1 MINNNKYN
9 NSDTNNKMEPLKT
22 ASVIQP
28 IISSK
33 LLKTFNDI
41 YSNALSNISEK
52 YNINER
58 ELKNSFKLD
67 STKIAIEL
75 GIKKRNRRILDDTKR
90 CLGRKFDG
98 NQCTRS
104 RRDNSD
110 FCLSH
115 EKNLPQGRIDDGSF
129 KPKEKGKRG
138 RKKKQH
144 AFANNDEYL
153 ATTLIEIKGE
163 KYLIDEDDNV
173 YTFNIERP
181 VFKGKL
187 ESLNG

>member
-1 MINNNKYN
+1 
-9 NSDTNNKMEPLKT
+9 MEPLKT
-22 ASVIQP
+22 AGAIQP

-41 YSNALSNISEK
+41 YIHTLNRISDKYALNK
-52 YNINER
+52 N
-58 ELKNSFKLD
+58 ELKNEFKLD

-75 GIKKRNRRILDDTKR
+75 GIKKRNRRSLEDEKR

-104 RRDNSD
+104 RRDKSD

-115 EKNLPQGRIDDGSF
+115 EKNLPQGRIDDNSF

-153 ATTLIEIKGE
+153 ATTLIEHNGY
-163 KYLIDEDDNV
+163 KYLIDEDNNV

-181 VFKGKL
+181 VYKGKL
-187 ESLNG
+187 ADLG